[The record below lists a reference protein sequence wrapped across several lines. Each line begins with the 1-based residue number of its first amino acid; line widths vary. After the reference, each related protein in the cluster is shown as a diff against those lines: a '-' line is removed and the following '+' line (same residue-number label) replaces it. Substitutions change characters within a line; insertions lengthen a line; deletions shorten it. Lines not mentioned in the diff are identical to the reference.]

1 MKDDYIPHRKL
12 YILPVYKQ
20 SFMKIFQYMRFL
32 IAWCIAIHIF
42 DVWSTYHL
50 AAYYGWEGELN
61 YLVKDFI
68 SQGFVNMVV
77 LKLAIVLPVLYTFN
91 WLWDTTIYYDNRH
104 IWAIRILLFYNLM
117 ATGLMFIN
125 LYQLCRIEL

>member
-1 MKDDYIPHRKL
+1 M
-12 YILPVYKQ
+12 
-20 SFMKIFQYMRFL
+20 
-32 IAWCIAIHIF
+32 
-42 DVWSTYHL
+42 
-50 AAYYGWEGELN
+50 
-61 YLVKDFI
+61 LVKEFI

-91 WLWDTTIYYDNRH
+91 WLWDTTIYYDKRH